1 MVLLSLPENLEQ
13 LSLMQKKSFP
23 VLILLTDVMNV
34 MLLLLH

>member
-13 LSLMQKKSFP
+13 LSRMQKKSFP
-23 VLILLTDVMNV
+23 ALSLLTDVMSV